1 MIRSDVDGRAGQ
13 DGVGAA
19 AAVHHLARP
28 RTTELKA
35 VPSRLTEE
43 NGPLVVVE
51 CRLEDFGEGDPEWV
65 RLTE

>member
-1 MIRSDVDGRAGQ
+1 MVVPVKTVSALPRQFTIS
-13 DGVGAA
+13 
-19 AAVHHLARP
+19 ARP

-65 RLTE
+65 RPTE